1 VIKSGD
7 KAAVIPA
14 TEEKKVSDEM
24 PPTYDEAKSLTT
36 VDTAVKIT
44 NNETKVDMGKEKGA
58 EEGFQGLTK
67 EELMK
72 YANDPYWVR
81 LRWFLFI
88 LFWLIWVAM
97 LVVSIVIIV
106 YAKKCPSPEPKQWWQ
121 KSPLYKVDVGKLSS
135 SDENVQGEVVYIQTK
150 KKLDYLVET
159 GVGTVYLSAFLKSS
173 GAATDYQAVA
183 PEFGNLEDWKA
194 LVQKFKERDQRVVI
208 DFDPNHTSDNHE
220 WFEKSVGN
228 DPIYKDY
235 YIWNAGGGNADSP
248 PNDWNTTS
256 GDSAW
261 TWREERGEFY
271 LHQFGPNKPDLNL
284 ENKAVVEELE
294 NVLKFWINTGVN
306 GFVVNDVPY
315 MVDAPISENNDHNIS
330 RQAGILKTF
339 RTVVDAET
347 EDSGIP
353 CVLYANVDLPN
364 KEVSELYGK
373 NITGPNIGT
382 LVHLPL
388 SPTLLAS
395 SSAINA
401 STLKAELDQYMLHD
415 LKAKASTQTTGLVF
429 PWPSFTL
436 SSTKFGE
443 EFVDPLTMFKMLL
456 PGTSLTIAGEE
467 LGLDSMNWDAVKAQ
481 REGKEATLSHLKLY
495 STLAKKL
502 RHQDAIL
509 FGEMNENSTF
519 VKEDVFGMTRVKK
532 GNPGY
537 ILLINFGDVDSTV
550 DVSAVKHIPENI
562 RLMERSIEL
571 GGPVQG
577 VETIDPEKEIKRF
590 ESKSVP
596 VKAKEGKIFTFVP
609 KFEKK

>member
-1 VIKSGD
+1 MEGDSVIKSGD

-24 PPTYDEAKSLTT
+24 PPPPTYDEAKSLTSGEP
-36 VDTAVKIT
+36 VVKIT
-44 NNETKVDMGKEKGA
+44 NNETKIDIGKEKEA
-58 EEGFQGLTK
+58 EQGFQGLTK

-88 LFWLIWVAM
+88 LFWVIWVAM
-97 LVVSIVIIV
+97 LVVSIVIIY
-106 YAKKCPSPEPKQWWQ
+106 YAEPCPSPEPKQWWH
-121 KSPLYKVDVGKLSS
+121 KSPLYKVDVGKFSS
-135 SDENVQGEVVYIQTK
+135 SDDLVEGDLADIQAK
-150 KKLDYLVET
+150 EKLDYLVET
-159 GVGTVYLSAFLKSS
+159 GVGTVYLSAFLKSA

-183 PEFGNLEDWKA
+183 PEFGSLDDWKA
-194 LVQKFKERDQRVVI
+194 LVQKLKERDQRVVI

-228 DPIYKDY
+228 DPTYKDY
-235 YIWNAGGGNADSP
+235 YIWSAGGGSADSP
-248 PNDWNTTS
+248 PNGWTTPS
-256 GDSAW
+256 GDPAW

-271 LHQFGPNKPDLNL
+271 LNQFGPNKPDLNL

-315 MVDAPISENNDHNIS
+315 LVDAPISGTNEENIS
-330 RQAGILKTF
+330 RQTGILTTF

-364 KEVSELYGK
+364 NKVSALYGK
-373 NITGPNIGT
+373 NITGSNVGT

-395 SSAINA
+395 SSVIDA
-401 STLKAELDQYMLHD
+401 STLKEEFDQYMLSD
-415 LKAKASTQTTGLVF
+415 LKTNA
-429 PWPSFTL
+429 WPSFTF

-443 EFVDPLTMFKMLL
+443 ELVDPLTMFKMLL
-456 PGTSLTIAGEE
+456 PGTSLSIAGEE
-467 LGLDSMNWDAVKAQ
+467 LGLDYMNWDSVKAQ
-481 REGKEATLSHLKLY
+481 REGGEKTLSHLKLY

-502 RHQDAIL
+502 RHQEAIL
-509 FGEMNENSTF
+509 FGEVNENSTF
-519 VKEDVFGMTRVKK
+519 VMEEDVFGMTRVKK

-537 ILLINFGDVDSTV
+537 VLLINFGDMEKTV
-550 DVSAVKHIPENI
+550 DVSAVEHIPDNI
-562 RLMERSIEL
+562 RLMERSIQL

-577 VETIDPEKEIKRF
+577 VETIDPNKEIKRF

>member
-1 VIKSGD
+1 MG
-7 KAAVIPA
+7 AVIPA
-14 TEEKKVSDEM
+14 TEEKKLSDEM

-121 KSPLYKVDVGKLSS
+121 KSPLYKVDVGKFSS
-135 SDENVQGEVVYIQTK
+135 SDEKVQGDLADIQAK
-150 KKLDYLVET
+150 EKLDYLVET

-194 LVQKFKERDQRVVI
+194 LVQKLKERDQRVVI

-248 PNDWNTTS
+248 PNGWNTTS

-306 GFVVNDVPY
+306 GFVVKDVP
-315 MVDAPISENNDHNIS
+315 
-330 RQAGILKTF
+330 
-339 RTVVDAET
+339 
-347 EDSGIP
+347 
-353 CVLYANVDLPN
+353 
-364 KEVSELYGK
+364 ELYGK

-401 STLKAELDQYMLHD
+401 SSLKAELDQYMLHD

-481 REGKEATLSHLKLY
+481 REGKETTLSHLKLY

-577 VETIDPEKEIKRF
+577 VETIDPDKEIKRF

-596 VKAKEGKIFTFVP
+596 VKAKEGKIFPFVP